1 MTARAFKVND
11 IPDLSG
17 KVAIVTGGTSGIGLE
32 TAYLLARRNCTVYIA
47 ARNPE
52 KADRAIADIQRRLFP
67 ATQGVGEIIYHH
79 LDLLDLKGV
88 YESAHRFLR
97 DHDRLD
103 ILVANAGT
111 AFESID
117 QLSVDGYD
125 RSFATNHL
133 GHFAFITTLLP
144 LLERTSGINGGD
156 VRVVVTSSMAY
167 QFAGNN
173 GIDFDSIRVKSEG
186 KSILD
191 MKAAGRRYG
200 RSKMAN
206 ILFTQELSK
215 RLEARGISGI
225 RVNACHPGSI
235 GDTGLGANDA
245 LGIPQWFN
253 GMVHK
258 AVGAVSFT
266 PLEGAMTQIYLSTSK
281 AVVEKD
287 IRGKF
292 YVPVMTWSMRY
303 HYSTEYDI
311 SKALKRGDHEKL
323 WNYSETALREALQ
336 R

>member
-1 MTARAFKVND
+1 M
-11 IPDLSG
+11 
-17 KVAIVTGGTSGIGLE
+17 
-32 TAYLLARRNCTVYIA
+32 
-47 ARNPE
+47 
-52 KADRAIADIQRRLFP
+52 
-67 ATQGVGEIIYHH
+67 
-79 LDLLDLKGV
+79 
-88 YESAHRFLR
+88 
-97 DHDRLD
+97 
-103 ILVANAGT
+103 VANAGT

-225 RVNACHPGSI
+225 RVNTCHPGKLTLSCLEHTEI
-235 GDTGLGANDA
+235 GLLTFGRRFDWRY
-245 LGIPQWFN
+245 GIRRKCQYRIHVLYIQAF
-253 GMVHK
+253 MK
-258 AVGAVSFT
+258 S
-266 PLEGAMTQIYLSTSK
+266 
-281 AVVEKD
+281 
-287 IRGKF
+287 
-292 YVPVMTWSMRY
+292 
-303 HYSTEYDI
+303 
-311 SKALKRGDHEKL
+311 
-323 WNYSETALREALQ
+323 
-336 R
+336 